1 MATGD
6 SSVETERRGLI
17 RAPQNF
23 VAGLCLMMGGA
34 FALWATSNLPQGT
47 LRAMGPAMLPRWLAI
62 AVLICGIALT
72 VASFLQDGTALDRW
86 ALRGPLF
93 VGAGAVAFA
102 LTIRLFGLAVAGPLA
117 IVISGFASSETRF
130 KEILIFAVV
139 MTAFCIGLFRYA
151 LNQPM
156 PVLIIPGVIQI

>member
-1 MATGD
+1 MSSGD
-6 SSVETERRGLI
+6 RSAVPERRGPI

-23 VAGLCLMMGGA
+23 LAGVCLVAGGA

-62 AVLICGIALT
+62 AVGICGIALL
-72 VASFLQDGTALDRW
+72 VASFVQEGTSLERW
-86 ALRGPLF
+86 ALRGPIF

-117 IVISGFASSETRF
+117 IIISGFASPETRL
-130 KEILIFAVV
+130 KEVVIFGVL